1 MDTSALSP
9 ITDRLRTLCLGLP
22 EAQEREAWGDATF
35 RVRDKIFAMVK
46 SGDGRVS
53 VWCKAPPG
61 SQQVL
66 VAADPDLFFVPPYV
80 GPKGW
85 VGMRLD
91 TSPGWD
97 EVAKL
102 VRRSYGLVAPK
113 RLAARRATGSDAP

>member
-91 TSPGWD
+91 TSPDWD
-97 EVAKL
+97 DVAKL

-113 RLAARRATGSDAP
+113 RLAARLATGGDAP